1 MLSEY
6 DKINHLKFSGFYY
19 EKIFVNRKTELQK
32 LSDGLKRGRDYVL
45 VAPRRYGKT
54 TLSLKV
60 LDIIKQDDNYI
71 IIDID
76 LMTYSGGSIRSIAE
90 CILEK
95 TLNALGMFGKLRRM
109 WHQTNITFNLKVK
122 YQELELEPL
131 FHVYKN
137 ADEWTLLEE
146 SLQLFEKVAIKTK
159 KRVIV
164 FFDEFG
170 ELYALGERII
180 KVFRY
185 VIQRHT
191 NVSYLF
197 LNSYSEDE

>member
-1 MLSEY
+1 MKSVF
-6 DKINHLKFSGFYY
+6 I
-19 EKIFVNRKTELQK
+19 NRKSEIQK
-32 LSDGLKRGRDYVL
+32 LSDGLRKGRDYVL

-54 TLSLKV
+54 MLSLQV
-60 LDIIKQDDNYI
+60 LDILRQDNKYI

-95 TLNALGMFGKLRRM
+95 TLNALGILGKLRRM

-122 YQELELEPL
+122 YQDLEIEPL

-146 SLQLFEKVAIKTK
+146 SLQLFEKIALKTEK
-159 KRVIV
+159 QVIV

-170 ELYALGERII
+170 ELYSLGERII
-180 KVFRY
+180 KVLGLLY
-185 VIQRHT
+185 NDIQM
-191 NVSYLF
+191 
-197 LNSYSEDE
+197 